1 MKKLLLLILFCL
13 SFNSVISQKYYD
25 SNDLK
30 YYLDF
35 SNKNANLKFQD
46 YKINGPLEEI
56 KSFYGNTY
64 TIIKGDSIHWIL
76 QQSIMKN
83 KYLSYL
89 IIKGEYKDIVKLA
102 KRESLGKKLE
112 IVTSDRIFS
121 GYFMDYFN
129 FVNEDE
135 YVKINRDRLIGDY
148 LKDEGFIGDYNIKI
162 YRDNGVN
169 YFDLD
174 MEGVIKLSRK
184 EVVIETNLPTLTRF
198 VGIYDADLNTN
209 IDFIKRGIVSGRI
222 FLKNKAIFSLSL
234 DLEKKIGTLT
244 TLQVIV
250 NDEDVELNERK
261 TTTFLIKN

>member
-1 MKKLLLLILFCL
+1 MR
-13 SFNSVISQKYYD
+13 D
-25 SNDLK
+25 GDLTA
-30 YYLDF
+30 LGIM
-35 SNKNANLKFQD
+35 AD
-46 YKINGPLEEI
+46 YIRRKRWGN

-64 TIIKGDSIHWIL
+64 TIIQGDSIHWIL

-89 IIKGEYKDIVKLA
+89 IVKGEYKDIVKLA

-135 YVKINRDRLIGDY
+135 YVKINRDRQIGDY
-148 LKDEGFIGDYNIKI
+148 LKDEGLIGDYNIKI

-198 VGIYDADLNTN
+198 VGIYDAELNTN
-209 IDFIKRGIVSGRI
+209 IEFIKRGIVSGRI
-222 FLKNKAIFSLSL
+222 FSKDPKRGDVIVFKTPADNRTDYI
-234 DLEKKIGTLT
+234 KKIGRNLG
-244 TLQVIV
+244 Q
-250 NDEDVELNERK
+250 DD
-261 TTTFLIKN
+261 